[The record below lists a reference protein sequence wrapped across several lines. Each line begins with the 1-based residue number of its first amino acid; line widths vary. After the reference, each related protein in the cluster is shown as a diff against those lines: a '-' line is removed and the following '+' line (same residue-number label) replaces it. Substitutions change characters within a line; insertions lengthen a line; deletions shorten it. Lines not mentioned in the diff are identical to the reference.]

1 MMVPQMPVT
10 APAPRQRSTAL
21 ELYAPRR
28 ATTSLSVPEVIWLQ
42 RTAGNLAVRELLN
55 QTGQINL
62 QRFAAQ
68 AFNIG
73 GAPVGGTLSE
83 GGKYFLP
90 DGPLQSP
97 YVFAT
102 TAPSWCQAVGAPVHF
117 NGSNYHRYEPQDQF
131 LDDCLHTAEEIV
143 NGQILEIDT
152 ATYSKE
158 TVTGRVWGQSE
169 GKNIEIAQKAKV
181 KSVGSV
187 DGAANA
193 GIGNAFVI
201 VDTEWISN
209 PSERSPYH
217 AGGVVGVDGNDRITM
232 EVFASGGSRERR
244 ETPARLSM
252 YTVGGGAASFH
263 GYWSGSYF
271 GRHETITIV
280 IRAK

>member
-1 MMVPQMPVT
+1 VPQLPVT
-10 APAPRQRSTAL
+10 APAPRQHSIAL
-21 ELYAPRR
+21 ELNAPRR
-28 ATTSLSVPEVIWLQ
+28 ATTLLSEPEVIWLQ

-55 QTGQINL
+55 QTRQINL

-73 GAPVGGTLSE
+73 GAPVNGTLSE
-83 GGKYFLP
+83 SGKYFLP
-90 DGPLQSP
+90 GGPLQHP
-97 YVFAT
+97 YIFAT
-102 TAPSWCQAVGAPVHF
+102 TAPSWCTAVGGPVHF
-117 NGSNYHRYEPQDQF
+117 NGSNYYQCVPQNQF

-143 NGQILEIDT
+143 NGQILEIDK
-152 ATYSKE
+152 ATYSRE
-158 TVTGRVWGQSE
+158 TVTGRVWGQTE
-169 GKNIEIAQKAKV
+169 GKNIEIAQKANA

-187 DGAANA
+187 NGAADA

-201 VDTEWISN
+201 VDTEWISK

-271 GRHETITIV
+271 RRYETITIV

>member
-1 MMVPQMPVT
+1 VPQLPVT
-10 APAPRQRSTAL
+10 TPAPRRRSTAL
-21 ELYAPRR
+21 GLNPLRS
-28 ATTSLSVPEVIWLQ
+28 ATTPLSVPEVIWLQ
-42 RTAGNLAVRELLN
+42 RTAGNLAVRELLS

-62 QRFAAQ
+62 QRFSAQ
-68 AFNIG
+68 AFNVG
-73 GAPVGGTLSE
+73 GTPVAGTLSE
-83 GGKYFLP
+83 NGTYFLP
-90 DGPLQSP
+90 GGPLQHP
-97 YVFAT
+97 YIFAT
-102 TAPSWCQAVGAPVHF
+102 AAPSWCQAVGAPVHF
-117 NGSNYHRYEPQDQF
+117 NGRNYYRYVPQNQF

-152 ATYSKE
+152 ATYSRE
-158 TVTGRVWGQSE
+158 TVTGRVWGQTE
-169 GKNIEIAQKAKV
+169 AKNIEIAQQARA
-181 KSVGSV
+181 KSVGST
-187 DGAANA
+187 DGAADA

-201 VDTEWISN
+201 VDTEWISK

-244 ETPARLSM
+244 ETDARLSM

-271 GRHETITIV
+271 RGHGTITIV